1 MPKAIS
7 TSPKGFAISQPL
19 VRNNRQKCDKVEE
32 QDKTVKEV
40 HSVVVGGEY
49 KPRV

>member
-32 QDKTVKEV
+32 QGKTVEEV
-40 HSVVVGGEY
+40 HSVVVGAEY